1 MQQAWTRLCKCLG
14 RDFIQ
19 YLQVVMP
26 PLLKSAQLKPDVQV
40 TDAEDHEEAE
50 EEEDV
55 EVIAVGDKRISIR
68 TSVLEEKATACNMLC
83 CYVDEL
89 KDGFLPYLQP
99 VVETMVPLLD
109 FYFHEDVRK
118 AAVASLPD
126 ILRAGK
132 AAMLKQCVAPTGQ
145 TVDAAYFRQLVGY
158 VVPPLI
164 KALSKEPEVEIQAA
178 MLESLAD
185 CAGVAGEHISEH
197 IAPMIEEFQ
206 STLKGS
212 LERRAERNKRA
223 GTEDFDAEEMEAL
236 TDEQAAEDE
245 VFDQFAECVGSL
257 LRSLHA
263 PVLPALEPLLA
274 QFVAP
279 MLGPDRSPEERRI
292 AICVFDDVMEHASD
306 GGASLRYL
314 DGFAGPCLAGCTDAD
329 ADVRQA
335 SVYGV
340 GVMAEKL
347 GQAFAPHVPA
357 SLQTLAQVI
366 QAPDARGEENVNAT
380 ENAISSLGKICEFQR
395 ACIPGPESVVP
406 QWLSMLPLTEDK
418 VEARAV
424 HTQLVRMLEANDPH
438 LLGPNSEHLGSV
450 VKVFAAALPTAGLSE
465 KLQLCTVEC
474 AGKMKALLMQM
485 QGSVPPETLT
495 RAWSAI
501 TPEQQQALQQ
511 AMQA

>member
-1 MQQAWTRLCKCLG
+1 
-14 RDFIQ
+14 
-19 YLQVVMP
+19 
-26 PLLKSAQLKPDVQV
+26 
-40 TDAEDHEEAE
+40 
-50 EEEDV
+50 
-55 EVIAVGDKRISIR
+55 
-68 TSVLEEKATACNMLC
+68 
-83 CYVDEL
+83 
-89 KDGFLPYLQP
+89 
-99 VVETMVPLLD
+99 
-109 FYFHEDVRK
+109 
-118 AAVASLPD
+118 
-126 ILRAGK
+126 
-132 AAMLKQCVAPTGQ
+132 
-145 TVDAAYFRQLVGY
+145 
-158 VVPPLI
+158 
-164 KALSKEPEVEIQAA
+164 
-178 MLESLAD
+178 
-185 CAGVAGEHISEH
+185 
-197 IAPMIEEFQ
+197 
-206 STLKGS
+206 
-212 LERRAERNKRA
+212 
-223 GTEDFDAEEMEAL
+223 
-236 TDEQAAEDE
+236 
-245 VFDQFAECVGSL
+245 
-257 LRSLHA
+257 
-263 PVLPALEPLLA
+263 
-274 QFVAP
+274 

-406 QWLSMLPLTEDK
+406 QWLSMLQLTEDK

-450 VKVFAAALPTAGLSE
+450 VKVFATALPTAGLSE